1 MSDGADLLLGIDV
14 GGTKIAGV
22 AVDARSGELRAQG
35 RQPMDGGPL
44 EDQVADVARG
54 LMNGAGDARLAAI
67 GIAVPGLV
75 DTGSGVM
82 RLAVNVEAGELP
94 IGPLVSQELG
104 APCFVEHD
112 ARAAALWLLDR
123 GNPEDSLAYLS
134 VGTGISAA
142 VVIGGRLVRGVTGLA
157 GEVGHTQAVEEG
169 PACRCGLHG
178 CLEMV
183 AAGPA
188 VARMADERLAD
199 GERSSLRAGATG
211 ADAVYRAANEGD
223 PLAVAIADEVGV
235 HLARAIRAIV
245 LLYGIDRVVIG
256 GGMSRA
262 GQPFLRPILAEL
274 EREQAASPLI
284 RHALTP
290 NPVELLPPD
299 ADPGAWGA
307 VVVARAGLR
316 NRVPV
321 APEREVADA

>member
-1 MSDGADLLLGIDV
+1 MSTGDGLLLGIDV

-22 AVDARSGELRAQG
+22 AVDAGSGELRAEQ
-35 RQPMDGGPL
+35 RQPLDGGPL
-44 EDQVADVARG
+44 EDQVIAFARG
-54 LMNGAGDARLAAI
+54 LLGANGDSRAAAI

-82 RLAVNVEAGELP
+82 RLAVNVDEGELA
-94 IGPLVSQELG
+94 IGPLVSQALG
-104 APCFVEHD
+104 VPCFVEHD
-112 ARAAALWLLDR
+112 ARAAALWLLEH
-123 GNPEDSLAYLS
+123 GEPHDSLAYLS

-142 VVIGGRLVRGVTGLA
+142 VVIDGRLVRGVTGLA
-157 GEVGHTQAVEEG
+157 GEVGHTQAVEDG
-169 PACRCGLHG
+169 PVCRCGLNG

-188 VARMADERLAD
+188 VARIAAERLAR
-199 GERSSLRAGATG
+199 GERSSLQIGATE
-211 ADAVYRAANEGD
+211 ADLVYRAAAAGD
-223 PLAVAIADEVGV
+223 PLAIAIADDVGI

-245 LLYGIDRVVIG
+245 LLYGVDRVVIG

-262 GQPFLRPILAEL
+262 GQPFLTPILAEL

-284 RHALTP
+284 RHALTS

-307 VVVARAGLR
+307 VVVARTGLA
-316 NRVPV
+316 NGSAV
-321 APEREVADA
+321 APEREVTDG

>member
-14 GGTKIAGV
+14 GGTKIAGI
-22 AVDARSGELRAQG
+22 AVDARSGELRAEG
-35 RQPMDGGPL
+35 RQLMDGGPL

-54 LMNGAGDARLAAI
+54 LLNGAGAATLAAI

-112 ARAAALWLLDR
+112 ARAAALWLLER
-123 GNPEDSLAYLS
+123 GSPDDSLAYLS

-157 GEVGHTQAVEEG
+157 GEVGHTQAVEGG

-199 GERSSLRAGATG
+199 GERSSLRVGATG
-211 ADAVYRAANEGD
+211 ADAIYRAAGEGD
-223 PLAVAIADEVGV
+223 PLAVAIANDVGV

-262 GQPFLRPILAEL
+262 GQPFLRPILDEL

-321 APEREVADA
+321 APEGEVADA